1 MKVRLAMSYIGEVV
15 MELEDAVTIIQA
27 LHKGEKYEFKYV
39 SGGGS
44 THHVYPLEPFEPTLA
59 CLTDDNYRL
68 YKLAGKP
75 EK

>member
-1 MKVRLAMSYIGEVV
+1 MKVRLTLPYVSDFV
-15 MELEDAVTIIQA
+15 MELEDAVKVVETLNKA
-27 LHKGEKYEFKYV
+27 EKYECKYV
-39 SGGGS
+39 SGGNS